1 MSRPRRQPL
10 SAATVYTLPP
20 LKPAKP
26 RRVRKPIPISP
37 YVQLRRRL
45 EALWLKLYQIGLY
58 EKLRKGLTAAM
69 RPLAVSARQW
79 LRWLQEKRQAQLAT
93 RRLRLCETLSLG
105 EKRFVAIV
113 QVDGQQFLVGGAA
126 GTVSMLGQLS
136 ADARFANVL
145 QESSNWQRTQE

>member
-10 SAATVYTLPP
+10 PAATVYTLPP
-20 LKPAKP
+20 QKPARP
-26 RRVRKPIPISP
+26 RRIRKPIPVSP
-37 YVQLRRRL
+37 HVQLRRRL
-45 EALWLKLYQIGLY
+45 QALWHQIGFR
-58 EKLRKGLTAAM
+58 EKLRKRLVAAM
-69 RPLAVSARQW
+69 RPLASTARQW
-79 LRWLQEKRQAQLAT
+79 LRWLQAKRQAQLAT
-93 RRLRLCETLSLG
+93 RRLRLCETLQLG